1 MIEKFCNLHTVKLSP
16 DYSLLLLKHN
26 FFSDKMIFIFT
37 CFSLKCVSDPVIYR
51 DIKIIDN
58 HDNEP
63 FEENVNNPNLEQDSS
78 VSVTEDEFQDPEEVL
93 SDVPEDIAIIVDTKI
108 KTIDPDSASDTT
120 FYSVTSEP
128 NPDEHKVKFGG
139 KFKSEETIEGS
150 DQEDEPVLP
159 VDEEI
164 LEYDMSPLKKIQKFF
179 KSRSQEYDVNP
190 GMDITTKYV
199 DLPKVSVNPLYIEQ
213 GEMKEEIIDEDSKD
227 SINQSETR

>member
-1 MIEKFCNLHTVKLSP
+1 
-16 DYSLLLLKHN
+16 
-26 FFSDKMIFIFT
+26 MIFIFT
-37 CFSLKCVSDPVIYR
+37 CFSLKCVSDPVSYR

-63 FEENVNNPNLEQDSS
+63 FEENVNNPDLEQDSS
-78 VSVTEDEFQDPEEVL
+78 VSVTEDEYQDPEEVL
-93 SDVPEDIAIIVDTKI
+93 SDVPEDIAIIVDNKI
-108 KTIDPDSASDTT
+108 KPIEPDSASDTT

-128 NPDEHKVKFGG
+128 NPEEHRVKFGG

-159 VDEEI
+159 VDDEI

-227 SINQSETR
+227 FINQSETR